1 MTDFRKNFARQSLRT
16 LARIETAGSRSV
28 ETRLPRWTLTA
39 TIDTR
44 IAATGE
50 ETSAVE
56 SETEAIAGIA
66 TTISETEARARNGMT
81 RINESIDPAWKWR
94 IGRGR

>member
-1 MTDFRKNFARQSLRT
+1 
-16 LARIETAGSRSV
+16 
-28 ETRLPRWTLTA
+28 LTA

-56 SETEAIAGIA
+56 SEAEATAGIA
-66 TTISETEARARNGMT
+66 TMIRETEARARNGMT
-81 RINESIDPAWKWR
+81 RINESTDPAWKWR
-94 IGRGR
+94 IGRRR